1 MMNAITPPV
10 RTLFFGTSD
19 VALPSLEALAHDPS
33 FVIVGVITQ
42 PDRPSGRKQMLEA
55 SPVKELALKL
65 GLPLLQFEQVKE
77 PSVVQTLKDLQPALG
92 VVVSFGQIIP
102 QALLDLFALGVI
114 NVHPSLLPKYRGAS
128 PMAAAIAA
136 GETMTGVSIMR
147 MDALMDHGP
156 IYRKIESPVL
166 PTDTT
171 PTLSDRLS
179 KEGAALL
186 LQTLHELIQN
196 PHLSSEE
203 QDHAKASI
211 VRRYRKEDG
220 LLDWQRPAAFLE
232 RLVRAFVPWPGT
244 HTLIEGKRI
253 KILQSTV
260 GPATELEP
268 ETRFITPEGLPA
280 IACGDGKSL
289 ILTSLQP
296 EGGKTMDGKTFLR
309 GRPNW

>member
-1 MMNAITPPV
+1 MMNSVMTPV
-10 RTLFFGTSD
+10 RTLFFGTSE
-19 VALPSLEALAHDPS
+19 VALPSLEALAQDQA
-33 FVIVGVITQ
+33 FAIVGIVTQ
-42 PDRPSGRKQMLEA
+42 PDRPAGRKQTLEA

-65 GLPLLQFEQVKE
+65 GLPVLQFEQVKE
-77 PSVVQTLKDLQPALG
+77 PSVIQSLKDLNPTLG

-102 QALLDLFALGVI
+102 QALLDLFPLGVI

-136 GETMTGVSIMR
+136 GETMTGVSIMK

-156 IYRKIESPVL
+156 VYHRIESPVL

-171 PTLSDRLS
+171 PILSSRLS
-179 KEGAALL
+179 KEGASLL
-186 LQTLHELIQN
+186 LKTLHELIEN
-196 PHLSSEE
+196 PRLPSEE

-244 HTLIEGKRI
+244 YTTIDEKRL
-253 KILQSTV
+253 KILESAV
-260 GPATELEP
+260 GPTTELEP
-268 ETRFITPEGLPA
+268 ETRFITPDGQPA
-280 IACGDGKSL
+280 VACGDGKSL
-289 ILTSLQP
+289 ILTLVQP
-296 EGGKTMDGKTFLR
+296 EGGKAMDGTTFLR